1 VKKSSTVQPLNM
13 QKAVGKYASPA
24 NRAGKTREQQ
34 PVLHSEKPGQHSAII
49 DSMPAEVMIKV
60 FAGLPARSLVKL
72 RLVSKS
78 FKALI
83 DGHAEAILR
92 PAVIGNQARI
102 QAEADH
108 LINLRGVAFDKAVR
122 RYYKYYGPSASDL
135 IPKSR
140 AKARFCLRW
149 VLANCPRLDTTEKH
163 RLADKLNDHAESV
176 VRESWYKALLGNYL
190 DDIHLVLGGERPN
203 AEMMETLEAAIRKL
217 DVVRSTAKPIAHH
230 QQSMPDFLAV
240 AGKGKTSTRGDHR
253 RKGHFED
260 CIGMKVNTK
269 ARWLWA
275 REQKLG
281 SHLNYRVRDKAIWE
295 MLFKADGEGRGPMV
309 HYKRAAVL
317 EEIFVW

>member
-1 VKKSSTVQPLNM
+1 MKKSSTVQPLNM
-13 QKAVGKYASPA
+13 QKTLGKHASPVD
-24 NRAGKTREQQ
+24 RAGKSGEQQ
-34 PVLHSEKPGQHSAII
+34 PVLRSKQPGQHSAVI
-49 DSMPAEVMIKV
+49 DSMPAHLMVRV
-60 FAGLPARSLVKL
+60 LAGIPARSLVKM
-72 RLVSKS
+72 RIVSKS

-92 PAVIGNQARI
+92 PVVTGNQARI
-102 QAEADH
+102 EAEANH
-108 LINLRGVAFDKAVR
+108 LLNLAGVQFDIAVQR
-122 RYYKYYGPSASDL
+122 CFTYYGPSASDL

-149 VLANCPRLDTTEKH
+149 VIANYPG
-163 RLADKLNDHAESV
+163 LNAAQRRQLGDILNEYAESV
-176 VRESWYKALLGNYL
+176 VRESWYKALLAHRLN
-190 DDIHLVLGGERPN
+190 DARCVSGEEGRN
-203 AEMMETLEAAIRKL
+203 IISELKAAVQKL
-217 DVVRSTAKPIAHH
+217 DAVRSTAEPIAQH

-295 MLFKADGEGRGPMV
+295 MLFKADGEGRGPMI